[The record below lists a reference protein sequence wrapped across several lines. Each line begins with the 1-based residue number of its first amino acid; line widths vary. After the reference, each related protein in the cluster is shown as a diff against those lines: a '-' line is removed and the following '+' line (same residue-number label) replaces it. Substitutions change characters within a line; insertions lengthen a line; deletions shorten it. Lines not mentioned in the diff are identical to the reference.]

1 MSTTTETLDAE
12 ARVLRRLVKT
22 DHVRVIDRVIDY
34 FGECR
39 LPREP
44 GVRVGRVNQFGEAQL
59 LPIQGPVHRA
69 ESMKLIVSRV
79 VCSFNPEDALAVVSR
94 HGDGFFDACPLV
106 TRGR

>member
-1 MSTTTETLDAE
+1 MSTTTEKLDAA
-12 ARVLRRLVKT
+12 ARVLRRLVKI

-44 GVRVGRVNQFGEAQL
+44 GLRVGRANQFGEAQL

-69 ESMKLIVSRV
+69 ESMKLIVSRAIYR
-79 VCSFNPEDALAVVSR
+79 FNPKDALAVPSR

-106 TRGR
+106 TRSR